1 MPETPPVSVPAT
13 ATTPAADDAAQP
25 HTGSI
30 RLVIGSIAALLLLAS
45 LDQTIVSTA
54 LPTIVADL
62 GGLEHLSW
70 VVTAYILAST
80 VSAPLYGK
88 LGDLY
93 GRRNMVFISVGLF
106 LTGSALAGAAMSM
119 PWLIASRAVQGL
131 GGGGLFV
138 LALSV
143 IGDVI
148 PPQDRGK
155 VQGVF
160 ASIFSISSVVG
171 PLVGGFF
178 TEQASWH
185 WIFYIN
191 IPIGAL
197 ALAGFA
203 ASFKPTGRRMKH
215 RIDWAGALTLSL
227 ALAGITLATSLG
239 GRTYPWDSPQIVGL
253 ALIALLSLAGF
264 IWAEAR
270 AAEPILP
277 LSLFRL
283 NVFWVTSIIGLIAGA
298 AMFGAVTFL
307 PVYLQ
312 IAKGASP
319 TMSGLMLIPM
329 TAGILVSSTFAGQY
343 MGRTGRYRILPFLG
357 MGALMTGMALLS
369 TVGATTGT
377 VFFAICLAFVGL
389 GMGNIFPV
397 VTTAVQAAV
406 PRPQLG
412 TATAAGLMFRQIGG
426 SVAVAAFGAIFTAR
440 MVANAPAGLPGFD
453 AGEGFAMSPARLGAL
468 APEVRSQIADLVVLA
483 LNPVFLVAAGLALLG
498 FLVAFALE
506 EIRLHNRMAP
516 ESD

>member
-1 MPETPPVSVPAT
+1 MTHTPPIDASARTGAPA
-13 ATTPAADDAAQP
+13 PDEAAQP

-30 RLVIGSIAALLLLAS
+30 RLVIGSIALLLLLAS

-93 GRRNMVFISVGLF
+93 GRRNMVFVSVGLF
-106 LTGSALAGAAMSM
+106 LAGSALAGAAMSM
-119 PWLIASRAVQGL
+119 PWLIASRAIQGL

-148 PPQDRGK
+148 PPEDRGK

-160 ASIFSISSVVG
+160 ASIFSVSSVVG

-203 ASFKPTGRRMKH
+203 ASFKPTGRRKKH
-215 RIDWAGALTLSL
+215 QIDWAGAITLSL
-227 ALAGITLATSLG
+227 TLAGITLATSLG
-239 GRTYPWDSPQIVGL
+239 GRSYAWNSPQIIGL
-253 ALIALLSLAGF
+253 ALVALVSLAAF
-264 IWAEAR
+264 IRAESR

-283 NVFWVTSIIGLIAGA
+283 NVFWVTSIISLIAGA

-312 IAKGASP
+312 IAKGATP

-329 TAGILVSSTFAGQY
+329 TAGILISSTFAGRY
-343 MGRTGRYRILPFLG
+343 MGRTGRYRILPFFG
-357 MGALMTGMALLS
+357 MGSLMIGMALLS
-369 TVGATTGT
+369 TLGANTQT
-377 VFFAICLAFVGL
+377 VLFAVFLAFVGL

-426 SVAVAAFGAIFTAR
+426 SLAVAVFGAVFTAR
-440 MVANAPAGLPGFD
+440 MVANAPAGMPGFD
-453 AGEGFAMSPARLGAL
+453 AGEGFAMSPAKLAAL
-468 APEVRSQIADLVVLA
+468 TPETRAAIADLVVQA
-483 LNPVFLVAAGLALLG
+483 IHPIFLVAAGLALVG
-498 FLVAFALE
+498 FLFAFALD
-506 EIRLHNRMAP
+506 EIRLHNRMVP
-516 ESD
+516 RGE